1 MKFDI
6 NNMRPH
12 VWRETSPNVVIVI
25 DISDVVAACM
35 VKNYRKTEEKF
46 RGNLITISINPKI
59 LPSDNKLVILKFNK
73 ASKV

>member
-1 MKFDI
+1 MWIICILIFGEKPAQD
-6 NNMRPH
+6 
-12 VWRETSPNVVIVI
+12 VVIVI

-35 VKNYRKTEEKF
+35 VKNYRKMEEKF
-46 RGNLITISINPKI
+46 RGNLITIRFNPKI